1 MSVPETAARLSS
13 LPLFAALPRPD
24 LADLAS
30 RFAVKAVRRGARIF
44 RQGEPGDA
52 LFVVDEGSVKISTL
66 ASDGREVILAVIGP
80 GELFGELSL
89 FDRGLR
95 SADATALEDARLLS
109 LSLET
114 FRPYLHSHP
123 DVAIE
128 LLSVLAGRIRNTD
141 QALQDA
147 LYSDVPG
154 RLAKKLLELAERYG
168 KEADGR
174 VVIDLAVTQD
184 ELARMV
190 GSSRES
196 VNKALSSFMSRG
208 SLGQQD
214 RRYVI
219 LDAAYLR
226 RRAG

>member
-1 MSVPETAARLSS
+1 MSVPGTAARLSS
-13 LPLFAALPRPD
+13 LPLFAALPKAD
-24 LADLAS
+24 LADLAT
-30 RFAVKAVRRGARIF
+30 RFTPRNLRRGSRIF
-44 RQGEPGDA
+44 RQGDPGDA
-52 LFVVDEGSVKISTL
+52 LFVVDEGSVKISTI

-95 SADATALEDARLLS
+95 SADATALEDARLLA

-114 FRPYLHSHP
+114 FRPYLMSHP
-123 DVAIE
+123 AVAIE
-128 LLSVLAGRIRNTD
+128 LLSVLASRIRNTD

-168 KEADGR
+168 KEADGKL
-174 VVIDLAVTQD
+174 VIDLAVTQD

-208 SLGQQD
+208 SLGQHE
-214 RRYVI
+214 RRDVI
-219 LDAAYLR
+219 LDQAYLR